1 MKIRVLLRGY
11 ARSPERYMEEIEIE
25 LPSGD
30 VEVRELLKSAG
41 LAPDGKFAIFV
52 DRKRVKGK
60 TVIISPE
67 NQIEIFSL
75 IGGG

>member
-1 MKIRVLLRGY
+1 VILRGY
-11 ARSPERYMEEIEIE
+11 ARSPEKYMEEVEIE
-25 LPSGD
+25 LLPGD
-30 VEVRELLKSAG
+30 VDVKELLKSAG

-60 TVIISPE
+60 TVSISPE
-67 NQIEIFSL
+67 NQVEIFSL